1 MSESS
6 ESPIVKQILVEET
19 EKIEEIV
26 KEKCPIELNQKF
38 LTENIESYPHR
49 LSAAK
54 IESQLSKSHSKVSEI
69 IRAGSFEKG
78 SIEDFQAGLD
88 LLKSGKIESGFLLE
102 KAQEK
107 YPLATAFGAKKDQPP
122 RMLKEFDQSQIGSNG
137 LKE

>member
-1 MSESS
+1 M
-6 ESPIVKQILVEET
+6 
-19 EKIEEIV
+19 
-26 KEKCPIELNQKF
+26 KF
-38 LTENIESYPHR
+38 GALGTNNHFFLENIESYPHR

-107 YPLATAFGAKKDQPP
+107 YPLATAFGAKKDQESDKFVYRP
-122 RMLKEFDQSQIGSNG
+122 RITVLEING
-137 LKE
+137 INM